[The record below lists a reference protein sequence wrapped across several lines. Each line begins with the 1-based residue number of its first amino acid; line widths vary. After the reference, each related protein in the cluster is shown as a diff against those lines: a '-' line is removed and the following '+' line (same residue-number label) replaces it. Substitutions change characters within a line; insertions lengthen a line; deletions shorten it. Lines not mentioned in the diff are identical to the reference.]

1 MSGGGDKAALT
12 GTVPLSEE
20 EHQGRAVSFGPHKPD
35 EEGHQEQTKIPPSNG
50 DVVAKHQWMQQTRSH
65 CGKWCSVD
73 RISCNIGC
81 DRRGS
86 RSKERRVAAICI
98 SRHSSYGQLQ
108 RGVGIS
114 VR

>member
-1 MSGGGDKAALT
+1 
-12 GTVPLSEE
+12 
-20 EHQGRAVSFGPHKPD
+20 
-35 EEGHQEQTKIPPSNG
+35 
-50 DVVAKHQWMQQTRSH
+50 
-65 CGKWCSVD
+65 VD